1 MKRVNPFRRQIL
13 IQTVR
18 NLIKI
23 NSQVQLGNII
33 DSLQTQKT
41 LSKEQ
46 LEEFVFL
53 GKRVNPLSLAL
64 FSSLSPEETSALEK
78 RALMI
83 NQLENSKGPFAA
95 IFKEYSFVRYR
106 RLSMMLFFCCVAGF
120 LFVGHYIYTS
130 WKMKPSESLGVL
142 DVMATLRQKVG
153 IKVAHEAI
161 TTRFKDVIGC
171 DEAIN
176 ELQDV
181 CDFLKNP
188 AKYLDKGIYLPKG
201 ILLSGPPGTGKT
213 LLARALAGETGA
225 AFFTCSGSEFE
236 QSIVGLGAKR
246 IRTLFEQARANAP
259 AIIFIDEIDAIGAKR
274 SATSHS
280 VYRQAINQILTE
292 MDGFDSSAKI
302 LVLGATNFA
311 ESLDPALMR
320 SGRFDKTISISAPD
334 LNGRRKLFKYYLS
347 KVKHSRFLD
356 VESFAKRTIRMTGA
370 DIKNLVNIA
379 ALKAVKA
386 SKSNI
391 TDEDMDYAYDRVQMG
406 VRSAMGTKDFSEY
419 EKRAIAIHETG
430 HALVALLTDGMTDV
444 HKVTIL
450 PAGGSL
456 GHTALIPKEESLSY
470 TKDNLLKQIDSMLG
484 GRVAEEMFL
493 GKDKITTGCG
503 DDLRKATQSLYSYIR
518 DLGMEDDVFIGS
530 KSNTELSD
538 QKNYEIDKRVQ
549 SILEKRYARVK
560 DMLERNKGLFLAIV
574 DKLCDKETLT
584 KNDIEGIIKNYK
596 K

>member
-1 MKRVNPFRRQIL
+1 MNRFKPYQRQIL

-23 NSQVQLGNII
+23 NSQVRLGRIL
-33 DSLQTQKT
+33 DSFENKSSLT
-41 LSKEQ
+41 KEQ
-46 LEEFVFL
+46 MEEFILL
-53 GKRVNPLSLAL
+53 GKGVNLPSLFWA
-64 FSSLSPEETSALEK
+64 SKTSPEEKTELEK
-78 RALMI
+78 RASNL
-83 NQLENSKGPFAA
+83 NQLDNTIGPFRA
-95 IFKEYSFVRYR
+95 IFREHSNVKHKG
-106 RLSMMLFFCCVAGF
+106 LSKLLLFSCISGA
-120 LFVGHYIYTS
+120 LLLLHYIYTFS
-130 WKMKPSESLGVL
+130 TKRYSDDFGLFN
-142 DVMATLRQKVG
+142 VMAILGHKVG
-153 IKVAHEAI
+153 LKVAPETV

-171 DEAIN
+171 DEAIS
-176 ELQDV
+176 ELEDV

-188 AKYLDKGIYLPKG
+188 NKYLEKGLYLPKG

-246 IRTLFEQARANAP
+246 IRTLFQQAKASAP
-259 AIIFIDEIDAIGAKR
+259 SIIFIDEIDAIGAKR
-274 SATSHS
+274 SAGSHS

-311 ESLDPALMR
+311 ESLDPALVR
-320 SGRFDKTISISAPD
+320 SGRFDKTITINAPD
-334 LNGRRKLFKYYLS
+334 LKGRLNLFKYYLS
-347 KVKHSRFLD
+347 KVKHSQFLD

-379 ALKAVKA
+379 ALQAVKTN
-386 SKSNI
+386 KPNI
-391 TDEDMDYAYDRVQMG
+391 TDEDLDYAYDRVQMG
-406 VRSAMGTKDFSEY
+406 VRSALGTKDFSDY

-470 TKDNLLKQIDSMLG
+470 TKDNLLKQIDAMLG
-484 GRVAEEMFL
+484 GRAAEEMFL
-493 GKDKITTGCG
+493 GKEKITTGCG
-503 DDLRKATQSLYSYIR
+503 DDLRKATDTLYSFVR
-518 DLGMEDDVFIGS
+518 NLGMEDDVFIGS
-530 KSNTELSD
+530 RSMKELSD
-538 QKNYEIDKRVQ
+538 VKNHEIDKRVQ
-549 SILEKRYARVK
+549 GILDQRYARVK
-560 DMLERNKGLFLAIV
+560 AMLERNKSLFNAIV
-574 DKLCDKETLT
+574 DQLCIKETLT
-584 KNDIEGIIKNYK
+584 KSDIEQIIKGHK
-596 K
+596 